1 MSTSFGLTSGFLCHF
16 WYNYLDKVLPGRGVR
31 VVVQKIIF
39 DQVRLNRSREIVIKF
54 LLRFCSVLSA
64 SQLACLWLAG
74 LRIRQL
80 PPLPARLCSWGEG
93 CTWLSGSSGLQ
104 HSLSTST
111 SSPPGSGCSMTTSS
125 AWSMTPT
132 PPMSS
137 TKYQL

>member
-39 DQVRLNRSREIVIKF
+39 DQVRLNRSIEIVIKF
-54 LLRFCSVLSA
+54 LFLRFCSVLSA
-64 SQLACLWLAG
+64 SQLACLLLAG

-80 PPLPARLCSWGEG
+80 PPLSARLCSWGVG

-125 AWSMTPT
+125 AWSMTHT
-132 PPMSS
+132 LHMSS
-137 TKYQL
+137 IKYQ